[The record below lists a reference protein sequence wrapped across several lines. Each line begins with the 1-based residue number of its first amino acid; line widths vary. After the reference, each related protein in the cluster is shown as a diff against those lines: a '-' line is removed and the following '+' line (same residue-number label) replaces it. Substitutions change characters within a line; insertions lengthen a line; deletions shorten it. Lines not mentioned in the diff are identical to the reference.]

1 VHDAPAIVPV
11 ILSGGSGTRLWPA
24 SRADTPKQLLN
35 LIDDHTMLRATLD
48 RVAGIPGHRSAVVV
62 CSEVQ
67 ASSCRHEMEA
77 AGHGDGQVIVEP
89 EGRNTAPAVAVAAL
103 TVDPGSVM
111 LVMPADHVLR
121 DHVAFAE
128 AVAAGAEAA
137 QTGALVTFGVVPTH
151 PATGYGYI
159 RVAPGSTGLSPVAEF
174 VEKPDL
180 PDAERFATDGEHLWN
195 SGMFMFTAERYL
207 EELARFEPDVAA
219 AASAAMATAVT
230 DEDGSLALDA
240 DAFSRSPSIS
250 IDYAVMERTRSAVV
264 VPLDAGWSDVG
275 SWASL
280 MDVAVQDTSGNVI
293 VGDVVAHD
301 VDGSYLRAD
310 GVLLA
315 VVGLSDVVAVT
326 TPDAVLVAAK
336 DRAEDVKQLVEHLR
350 RRRRTE
356 ADQGPTAAEPWGS
369 SEILARIGDG
379 VVTAHTLRPGSTAGF
394 EGGVGVV
401 VEGTARSGG
410 VRMPPGAVIDLGPD
424 SEVSNPTDSD
434 VTVLVT
440 TWTTPDAA
448 DG

>member
-1 VHDAPAIVPV
+1 M

-24 SRADTPKQLLN
+24 SRTDTPKQLLN
-35 LIDDHTMLRATLD
+35 LVDDHTMLRATLD

-103 TVDPGSVM
+103 TIDPSSVM

-128 AVAAGAEAA
+128 AVAAGADAA

-280 MDVAVQDTSGNVI
+280 MDVAVQDASGNVI
-293 VGDVVAHD
+293 VGDVVAQD

-356 ADQGPTAAEPWGS
+356 ADQAPTAAGHGAPPRS
-369 SEILARIGDG
+369 SPASGTGWSRPTSIL
-379 VVTAHTLRPGSTAGF
+379 PGSTADF
-394 EGGVGVV
+394 AGGVGVV
-401 VEGTARSGG
+401 VEGTALSGG
-410 VRMPPGAVIDLGPD
+410 IRLPAGAVIDLGPD

>member
-1 VHDAPAIVPV
+1 
-11 ILSGGSGTRLWPA
+11 
-24 SRADTPKQLLN
+24 
-35 LIDDHTMLRATLD
+35 
-48 RVAGIPGHRSAVVV
+48 
-62 CSEVQ
+62 
-67 ASSCRHEMEA
+67 MEA
-77 AGHGDGQVIVEP
+77 AGHGDGQVIIEP

-121 DHVAFAE
+121 DHVAFGE

-137 QTGALVTFGVVPTH
+137 LAGSLVTFGVVPTH

-174 VEKPDL
+174 VEKPEL

-195 SGMFMFTAERYL
+195 SGMFMFTAARYL
-207 EELARFEPDVAA
+207 EELARFEPDVVA
-219 AASAAMATAVT
+219 AASAAVAAALT
-230 DEDGSLALDA
+230 DEDGSLVLDA
-240 DAFSRSPSIS
+240 DSFSRSPSIS
-250 IDYAVMERTRSAVV
+250 IDYAVMEHTRAAVV

-280 MDVAVQDTSGNVI
+280 MDVAMQDASGNVI
-293 VGDVVAHD
+293 VGDVVAQD
-301 VDGSYLRAD
+301 VDGSYLRSD
-310 GVLLA
+310 GGLLA

-350 RRRRTE
+350 RRSRTE
-356 ADQGPTAAEPWGS
+356 ADQAMTAIQPWGS

-379 VVTAHTLRPGSTAGF
+379 MVTAHTIRPGFTAGF
-394 EGGVGVV
+394 EGGVGLV
-401 VEGTARSGG
+401 VEGTALSAGARLTA
-410 VRMPPGAVIDLGPD
+410 GAVIDLGPE
-424 SEVSNPTDSD
+424 SELSNPTDSD

-440 TWTTPDAA
+440 TWATPDAA